1 MLNVNYVKLLEQSGI
16 FRYIT
21 PDNYEKAAD
30 ELEITSMKYVNNQVI
45 FRQNDKASQL
55 ALVVSGEV
63 KAEKIHG
70 SGSDNMVHSYL
81 FSNMFAHEGAI
92 SNSRVYPMDYISDG
106 DSQIAFIDIKKLYS
120 SSFAKELLQGIVGYM
135 ADESIRRMYRIEIM
149 SKKKLRDRILTY
161 LRIKES
167 EIGTSAFT
175 LDISRE
181 QLAYELCVNRSALS
195 NELGKMQREGLISID
210 KRKITLSK

>member
-63 KAEKIHG
+63 KAEK
-70 SGSDNMVHSYL
+70 
-81 FSNMFAHEGAI
+81 
-92 SNSRVYPMDYISDG
+92 
-106 DSQIAFIDIKKLYS
+106 
-120 SSFAKELLQGIVGYM
+120 YM
-135 ADESIRRMYRIEIM
+135 AAVATTWYTAICSVICLHMKEQYPTEECIPWIIFQMAIRRLH
-149 SKKKLRDRILTY
+149 SLT
-161 LRIKES
+161 
-167 EIGTSAFT
+167 
-175 LDISRE
+175 
-181 QLAYELCVNRSALS
+181 
-195 NELGKMQREGLISID
+195 
-210 KRKITLSK
+210 